1 MTSTAEIIE
10 LSKKYLLN
18 TYNRL
23 PMAPVKGRGCWLWDA
38 EGKKYLDFFSGIAVC
53 NLGHSDPR
61 VLRAIAVQ
69 ARKLLH
75 TSNVFYL
82 DHQAE
87 LAQWLVEH
95 SFADKVFFCNSG
107 AEANEGAVKLA
118 RKYARK
124 ILGQDRY
131 EVITMNRSF
140 HGRTLGMISAT
151 GQEKVQKGFEPL
163 LPGFRYADFGDLSSL
178 EKILSPQTIAIMV
191 EPVQGEGGVRLPS
204 PDYFKGLRDLCH
216 RHKLLLIYDEVQVGI
231 GRTGKMFA
239 YEHSGIAPDI
249 MTLAKALGNGLP
261 IGALLA
267 RDFVAS
273 AFLPGDH
280 ASTFGGNPFVTAVAL
295 EVVKAVSGEALPNVG
310 EISPY
315 LERLLRQLPGDY
327 SIVQE
332 VRGVGLLWGID
343 LACEARPF
351 VERCLKKGLLINA
364 VGPQTIRMAPS
375 LLIRKKE
382 IDFGIKILKEAL
394 NEEGS
399 QKPL

>member
-69 ARKLLH
+69 AGKLLH

-343 LACEARPF
+343 LTCEARPF

-364 VGPQTIRMAPS
+364 VGSQTIRMAPS